1 MEEDKEEDSIETKK
15 KKSSGML
22 KEKIKEE
29 NDNKKVQKIKS
40 NAPQDKKNMKKDD
53 IDSKSVGNV
62 KKPSDKKTNKEDT
75 VVNQVNK
82 IAGQVD
88 STESSSQEPELMK
101 QINAADLKQKLNKTK
116 ILIL

>member
-1 MEEDKEEDSIETKK
+1 
-15 KKSSGML
+15 
-22 KEKIKEE
+22 
-29 NDNKKVQKIKS
+29 
-40 NAPQDKKNMKKDD
+40 MKKDD

-88 STESSSQEPELMK
+88 STESSSQESELMK
-101 QINAADLKQKLNKTK
+101 QINAADLKQKLAQTINQSMTIRNNAKH
-116 ILIL
+116 LEVHVSGPF